1 MTMKFPGI
9 SFCGDNTD
17 KMLLVG
23 NIPAES
29 KEPLEIVFL
38 GKGTDEAF
46 HVLVDPDLEFVQRWA
61 VFRNETNGLVG
72 TLGDGTTI
80 DKDEPFVLR

>member
-1 MTMKFPGI
+1 MKFPGT

-38 GKGTDEAF
+38 GQGTDEAF
-46 HVLVDPDLEFVQRWA
+46 HVLVDPDLEFVERWG
-61 VFRNETNGLVG
+61 VFRNETIGLVG
-72 TLGDGTTI
+72 TPGEGTTI